1 MLSDQVVDSISK
13 GNHISNRNS
22 WEQNGEA
29 EANTS
34 CHEMTNSITDNRI
47 LLVENFPHI
56 VLPKSNK
63 FDPNVPSS
71 KTDGRDSGNGKDTTT
86 TLSMPGVTILRVLL
100 LGLI

>member
-13 GNHISNRNS
+13 GNHISANRNS
-22 WEQNGEA
+22 WEQNEA

-71 KTDGRDSGNGKDTTT
+71 TTGDRESGNGKDTTT
-86 TLSMPGVTILRVLL
+86 ALSMPGVTILRVLQ
-100 LGLI
+100 LGLN